1 MEKYDELS
9 EEKNGNNQF
18 GIPLSDMLPP
28 LWRARW
34 VIIGVTVVA
43 SGLGLWQGIHA
54 AKYQSEGFLQF
65 GGAIPT
71 PLDRNLKDKEPPPG
85 IMLADY
91 KRYAAFFST
100 SGRFTEFVQQNKLE
114 AEPGVDSLRRV
125 FSSADGISKLMQ
137 PVFSFTKLDAKELME
152 QPRDGGNNVIGL
164 RIVYAA
170 GSGENA
176 QRMVGLLGRY
186 AMDSITYLVYS
197 DVLRFKYSEI
207 TALITKIDNDII
219 ENREKLDVYQ
229 RKSATLKQIMA
240 RYPAQANQTSQQV
253 VSVTEDNAR
262 YLSPV
267 TQLMTTEV
275 DTATTNEF
283 IYHSKREQQK
293 NILLREYYGQAKILL
308 DNTKSGDAVL
318 RGLESVKLAV
328 FKTKDLKDKTIQEV
342 YNKITMDNQ
351 LANNLY
357 LEKSRF
363 IAGPSLPEHRATRLS
378 AALLR
383 AFAMG
388 LFGSVIV
395 VLGRAW
401 WVKNRSK
408 FGI

>member
-9 EEKNGNNQF
+9 EENNDNKQF
-18 GIPLSDMLPP
+18 GIPLSDVLPP

-34 VIIGVTVVA
+34 VIIGITVVA
-43 SGLGLWQGIHA
+43 SGLGLWQGIHS

-65 GGAIPT
+65 GGAIPM
-71 PLDRNLKDKEPPPG
+71 PSDRNIKDKEPSPG

-100 SGRFTEFVQQNKLE
+100 GGRFNEFVQQNKLE
-114 AEPGVDSLRRV
+114 TTPGVDGLRRV
-125 FSSADGISKLMQ
+125 FSSADDISKLMQ
-137 PVFSFTKLDAKELME
+137 PVFPFTKLDAKELME
-152 QPRDGGNNVIGL
+152 QPKDGGNNVIGL

-186 AMDSITYLVYS
+186 AMDSITYLIYS
-197 DVLRFKYSEI
+197 DVLRFKYTEI
-207 TALITKIDNDII
+207 TAFITKIDNEII
-219 ENREKLDVYQ
+219 ENGEKLDFYK
-229 RKSATLKQIMA
+229 RKSANLKKIMA
-240 RYPAQANQTSQQV
+240 RYPESANQTSRQV
-253 VSVTEDNAR
+253 ISVTEDNAR

-275 DTATTNEF
+275 DTAATDEL
-283 IYHSKREQQK
+283 IYHAKREQQK
-293 NILLREYYGQAKILL
+293 SILLREYYGQAKILL
-308 DNTKSGDAVL
+308 DSTKSGEVVL

-351 LANNLY
+351 LAINLY

-363 IAGPSLPEHRATRLS
+363 IAGPSLPEHRSNRLS

-395 VLGRAW
+395 VLGRTW
-401 WVKNRSK
+401 WIKNRSK
-408 FGI
+408 FDI

>member
-9 EEKNGNNQF
+9 EENNDGNQF
-18 GIPLSDMLPP
+18 GIPLMDLFPP
-28 LWRARW
+28 LWRSRW
-34 VIIGVTVVA
+34 IIIGVTVVA

-65 GGAIPT
+65 GGAIPI
-71 PLDRNLKDKEPPPG
+71 PLDRNMKDKEPPPG

-100 SGRFTEFVQQNKLE
+100 SGRFTEFIQQNKLE
-114 AEPGVDSLRRV
+114 ATPGVDGLRKV
-125 FSSADGISKLMQ
+125 FSSAEEISKLMQ
-137 PVFSFTKLDAKELME
+137 PVFPFTKLDAKELMD
-152 QPRDGGNNVIGL
+152 QPKDGGNNVIGL

-186 AMDSITYLVYS
+186 AMDSITYMIYS

-207 TALITKIDNDII
+207 TALITKLDNDII
-219 ENREKLDVYQ
+219 ENREKLDLYK
-229 RKSATLKQIMA
+229 RKSAALKQIVM
-240 RYPAQANQTSQQV
+240 RYPESANQTSRQV
-253 VSVTEDNAR
+253 ISVTEDNAR

-275 DTATTNEF
+275 DTAITDEL
-283 IYHSKREQQK
+283 IYHTKREQQK

-308 DNTKSGDAVL
+308 DNTKSGETVL

-328 FKTKDLKDKTIQEV
+328 FKTKDLKDKTTQEV
-342 YNKITMDNQ
+342 YNKITIDNQ

-363 IAGPSLPEHRATRLS
+363 IAGPSLPEHRSTRLS

-383 AFAMG
+383 AFAIG
-388 LFGSVIV
+388 LFGSIIV

-401 WVKNRSK
+401 WIKNRSK
-408 FGI
+408 FDI